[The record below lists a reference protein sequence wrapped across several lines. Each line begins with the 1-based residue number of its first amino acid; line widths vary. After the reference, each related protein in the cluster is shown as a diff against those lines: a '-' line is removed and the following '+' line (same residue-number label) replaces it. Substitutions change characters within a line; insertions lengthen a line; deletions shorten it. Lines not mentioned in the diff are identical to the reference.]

1 MSVLDAVNKGKAT
14 NLSAREK
21 YLAKQ
26 FSRPVS
32 ISGLLQF
39 MAEQLKLNG
48 YGPLTPITKQNKN
61 KINGFIKFLRNNSFS
76 DQEIYEF
83 IKECVEKWEELA
95 SIDIY
100 TDNRKKYTLDTIPNI
115 VDIVHC
121 KSQIFNELNKEKEDT
136 EDMDIF
142 TAWGNM

>member
-39 MAEQLKLNG
+39 MAEQLKING

-83 IKECVEKWEELA
+83 IKECVEKWEELT